1 MCYQYISA
9 YVCKCLCRQYLKEPS
24 LDSRSSS
31 SRYSGSSSNK
41 TAKTGPACF
50 YDYHLIGDDFFLELA
65 LCDLNSAQV
74 EKSMI
79 RKSGLCVSGQ
89 TIKDAVKRLSHCTSI
104 TTKKVIIN
112 IGSVDLL
119 HGADIIDMKF
129 DFNRLYTLCRTQGL
143 ETVITTLAPLANIG
157 HLPEVRHKWNVFN
170 KYLLN
175 NYEDAVDIAPCF
187 QSKVGHTIFDC
198 YQP

>member
-1 MCYQYISA
+1 M
-9 YVCKCLCRQYLKEPS
+9 REPS

-31 SRYSGSSSNK
+31 SRYSSSSSTK
-41 TAKTGPACF
+41 IAKTGPACF

-65 LCDLNSAQV
+65 LGDLNATQTD
-74 EKSMI
+74 KSII

-89 TIKDAVKRLSHCTSI
+89 TIKDVVKRLSYCTSV

-129 DFNRLYTLCRTQGL
+129 DFKRLHSMCRAQGF
-143 ETVITTLAPLANIG
+143 ETVITTLAPLANVG
-157 HLPEVRHKWNVFN
+157 HMPDIRQKWNLFN
-170 KYLLN
+170 KYLLKN
-175 NYEDAVDIAPCF
+175 FEDVVDITPCF
-187 QSKVGHTIFDC
+187 QSKLGHTIFDC